1 MLPIHQRGGMYVRF
15 APVVNA
21 DYSRH
26 QRCRADGRDLHSE
39 VRPNDGISDVR
50 RDVIPADL
58 NTIFLPVV
66 FGSPFDLAY
75 QLYANFTITTFGA
88 GWLGD
93 GKIILNDPPLIA
105 IYDANM
111 NPLPNARL
119 VSQAGVNYGLA
130 EDVAP
135 ATVPELLTIG
145 LLGLGLVRAAVVRYR
160 RRR

>member
-1 MLPIHQRGGMYVRF
+1 MSSQR
-15 APVVNA
+15 N
-21 DYSRH
+21 
-26 QRCRADGRDLHSE
+26 
-39 VRPNDGISDVR
+39 
-50 RDVIPADL
+50 L

-130 EDVAP
+130 ADVAP
-135 ATVPELLTIG
+135 ATVPEPSTIG